1 MSADAVLDAPLLDAD
16 GAPTT
21 LRDHLHGGALVVVFL
36 RHLG

>member
-1 MSADAVLDAPLLDAD
+1 MSCAALLDAELRCVG

-21 LRDHLHGGALVVVFL
+21 LRDHLHEGALVVVFL